1 MSVPSQQD
9 DFRYF
14 SRHLFRTGLECPTR
28 LWYRARN
35 YPENRE
41 SIPFIEHYRFN
52 KKQLTR
58 LCRRQF
64 PKGVEIEASTMEGVA
79 QRTSEA
85 LKKRKSILFG
95 PLFIHGRLLA
105 SVPIAEKKGN
115 TLRIYHIQ
123 TKAFNPSKHRISST
137 DGRIYA
143 KWKDNLVDIAFQCRV
158 VERCHPNLEVV
169 PILVLPDK
177 KARADSGNLYN
188 PEADA
193 ESNSGQLLAFVD
205 VSEEVQLIYRGEAFE
220 EEPFEGH
227 DFDWALTFLEER
239 YYEGKKYPPEIGN
252 KCKNCEF
259 RIEPERAYLE
269 GERSGFAEC
278 WDEALGKNLQQ
289 QKRPLVFDL
298 IGPGTRNWI
307 EREVYFQEDVV
318 DDEIA
323 SLEQLIRSE
332 GHMSERQRQSLQV
345 MQAKGREVPA
355 EIIRPRLFEELE
367 RWEYPIHFVD
377 FEAGNYVLPLRENR
391 RPYHLLVFQFSCHS
405 LQRDGSWTHH
415 QWIDGM
421 DESYPNYEM
430 VRRLREVPAI
440 GEGTIVQY
448 SDFERHALKTIR
460 KELKR
465 EREII
470 GDAEELAGWI
480 EGIIRRNDSGHPQG
494 PYLADL
500 SRIVKDFYY
509 NHRMEDSLSI
519 KDVLQS
525 VLSVSDRLKEIY
537 RQPYRSSNF
546 DEIIWW
552 QQGRE
557 EGARSPYMLLQ
568 EHKKAGGVRRGTEAM
583 VTYAKLLTGEW
594 SPEQKEA
601 FRSDLLS
608 YCELDTLAMMMIYQ
622 HWKHLMHEK
631 RN

>member
-1 MSVPSQQD
+1 MSVPSEKD
-9 DFRYF
+9 EFRYF

-52 KKQLTR
+52 KQQLTA

-64 PKGVEIEASTMEGVA
+64 PKGMEIEAPTLEEVA
-79 QRTSEA
+79 ELTTKAFE
-85 LKKRKSILFG
+85 KRNTVLFD

-123 TKAFNPSKHRISST
+123 TKAFNPAKHRISSM
-137 DGRIYA
+137 DGRIYS
-143 KWKDNLVDIAFQCRV
+143 KWRDNLVDIAFQCRV

-177 KARADSGNLYN
+177 KARAESGNLY
-188 PEADA
+188 EDA
-193 ESNSGQLLAFVD
+193 PGPGSKSGQLLAFVD
-205 VSEEVQLIYRGEAFE
+205 VSEEVQRIYRGEIFE
-220 EEPFEGH
+220 EEPFGGH
-227 DFDWALTFLEER
+227 DFDWALSFLEER
-239 YYEGKKYPPEIGN
+239 YYGKEKYPPQIGN
-252 KCKNCEF
+252 KCRNCEF

-269 GERSGFAEC
+269 DEKSGFAEC

-289 QKRPLVFDL
+289 QKHPLVFDL
-298 IGPGTRNWI
+298 IGPGTRNWV
-307 EREVYFQEDVV
+307 EREVYFQEDIV

-323 SLEQLIRSE
+323 PLEQLVRSE
-332 GHMSERQRQSLQV
+332 GHMSERHRQSLQV
-345 MQAKGREVPA
+345 MQAKGKEVPA

-367 RWEYPIHFVD
+367 RWEYPIHFLD

-405 LQRDGSWTHH
+405 LQPDGSWSHH

-440 GEGTIVQY
+440 EEGTIVQY

-460 KELKR
+460 KELRR
-465 EREII
+465 EKEMVA
-470 GDAEELAGWI
+470 DAEELMEWI

-500 SRIVKDFYY
+500 SRMVKDFYY

-525 VLSVSDRLKEIY
+525 VLSVSDRLRDIY
-537 RQPYRSSNF
+537 REPYRSSNF

-552 QQGRE
+552 QQDRG

-568 EHKKAGGVRRGTEAM
+568 EYEKAGGVRRGTEAM

-594 SPEQKEA
+594 SREQEEA
-601 FRSDLLS
+601 LRSDLLS

-622 HWKHLMHEK
+622 HWKHLMEEK